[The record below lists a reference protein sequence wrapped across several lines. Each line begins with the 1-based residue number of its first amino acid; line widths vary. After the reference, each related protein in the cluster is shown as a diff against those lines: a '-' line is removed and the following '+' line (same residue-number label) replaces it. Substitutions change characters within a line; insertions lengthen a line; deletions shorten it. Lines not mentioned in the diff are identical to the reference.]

1 MRAILLVVVL
11 AYLALATFGYF
22 LSDRLIFQ
30 PPRPTYRRDQLPL
43 TMIPSADGDS
53 IATLYLANP
62 AAPLTILYAHG
73 NAEDL
78 GVVAPMLE
86 ELHRHGFAVLGF
98 DYRGYGASTGG
109 PTTTSGATRDME
121 SVYRYAE
128 HTLGVQPSRLVLYG
142 RSVGGGPASAL
153 AARLPIG
160 GLVLEST
167 FTSAFVVMTR
177 VPLLPFDRFPNLLH
191 LRKVHAPVLV
201 IHGTDDEVIPVSH
214 GLRLYEAANAPKQ
227 SLWVEGAHHNDLTLV
242 SGPRYW
248 TALSDFAH
256 TLLPGSES
264 KGSES
269 KGSEPGR
276 R

>member
-1 MRAILLVVVL
+1 VKAILLVVVL
-11 AYLALATFGYF
+11 AYFVLATVGYF

-30 PPRPTYRRDQLPL
+30 PPPPSYRRDQLPL
-43 TMIPSADGDS
+43 TMIPGADGDS
-53 IATLYLANP
+53 IATLYLPNP
-62 AAPLTILYAHG
+62 GAPLTILYAHG

-78 GVVAPMLE
+78 GGVAPMLE
-86 ELHRHGFAVLGF
+86 ELRRHGFAVLGF

-109 PTTTSGATRDME
+109 PTTASGATRDME

-142 RSVGGGPASAL
+142 RSVGGGPASDL

-177 VPLLPFDRFPNLLH
+177 VPLLPFDRFPNLRH
-191 LRKVHAPVLV
+191 VRNVHAPVLI
-201 IHGTDDEVIPVSH
+201 IHGTADEVIPVSH
-214 GLRLYEAANAPKQ
+214 GRRLYDAANAPKQ

-242 SGPRYW
+242 AAPRYW
-248 TALSDFAH
+248 TALADFAH
-256 TLLPGSES
+256 ALQG
-264 KGSES
+264 
-269 KGSEPGR
+269 GR
-276 R
+276 TR

>member
-1 MRAILLVVVL
+1 VRAILLVVVL
-11 AYLALATFGYF
+11 AYVALAAFGYF

-30 PPRPTYRRDQLPL
+30 PPAPTYRRDQLPN
-43 TMIPSADGDS
+43 TMIPGANGDS

-62 AAPLTILYAHG
+62 DAPLTILYAHG

-86 ELHRHGFAVLGF
+86 ELRRHGFAVLGF

-109 PTTTSGATRDME
+109 PTTTTGATHDME

-128 HTLGVQPSRLVLYG
+128 RTLGVHPSRLVLYG
-142 RSVGGGPASAL
+142 RSVGGGPASDL

-177 VPLLPFDRFPNLLH
+177 IPLLPFDRFPNLRH
-191 LRKVHAPVLV
+191 VRKVHAPVLV
-201 IHGTDDEVIPVSH
+201 IHGTADEVIPVSH
-214 GLRLYEAANAPKQ
+214 GRRLYDAANDPKQ
-227 SLWVEGAHHNDLTLV
+227 SLWVDGAHHNDLPLV
-242 SGPRYW
+242 AGPRYW
-248 TALSDFAH
+248 TALATFARLI
-256 TLLPGSES
+256 TTN
-264 KGSES
+264 
-269 KGSEPGR
+269 
-276 R
+276 